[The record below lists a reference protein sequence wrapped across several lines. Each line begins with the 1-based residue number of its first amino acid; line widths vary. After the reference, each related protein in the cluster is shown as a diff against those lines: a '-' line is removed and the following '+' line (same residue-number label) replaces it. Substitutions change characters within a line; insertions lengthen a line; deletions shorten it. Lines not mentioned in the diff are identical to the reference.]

1 MKLEEC
7 TAAPS
12 APVLE
17 RTSHR
22 EGKRLAGCGSAV
34 SPGRSSLRGSLL
46 SDGHIGRSVSPMEV
60 SHLLFSGSN
69 IHFSVRNNVAWNI
82 VRVNNAFD
90 ASINGIAGRSM
101 AGREG
106 ESKPK

>member
-1 MKLEEC
+1 M
-7 TAAPS
+7 
-12 APVLE
+12 
-17 RTSHR
+17 
-22 EGKRLAGCGSAV
+22 
-34 SPGRSSLRGSLL
+34 SPGRYSLHGSLL
-46 SDGHIGRSVSPMEV
+46 SDGHIGRSASPLEV

-69 IHFSVRNNVAWNI
+69 VRFLVRNNVVWNI
-82 VRVNNAFD
+82 VRMNNAFV